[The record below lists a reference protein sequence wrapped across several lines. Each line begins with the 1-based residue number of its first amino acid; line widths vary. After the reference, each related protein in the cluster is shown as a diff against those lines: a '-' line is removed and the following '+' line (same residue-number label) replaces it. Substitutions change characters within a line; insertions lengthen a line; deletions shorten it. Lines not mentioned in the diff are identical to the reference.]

1 MINEVSKT
9 MTAAEYAAKY
19 GLHRVGARPS
29 LVSYLKQAWGR
40 RDFAYELAKSRLQS
54 SNQRNR
60 LGMLW
65 VVIKPTMN
73 ALMYGFIFGILQG
86 GSRGHD
92 FPVYVVIGVFLFEF
106 FSGSVTTGAKAI
118 TGNAALVQ
126 SLAFPRITLV
136 ISAVIQQ
143 FLTLVPMVV
152 VMYVYCMILGT
163 YPRWTWLMIVPMLVM
178 FTMFNTGMALICARL
193 TVHIRDFTQILPLI
207 TRILFFTSGVLFP
220 VEKVLNAFPFL
231 VRLFDFHPIYQALQV
246 ARGSIMNGVEY
257 PSFYWMV
264 MAVWAVVALVGGTIY
279 FWAAEE
285 RYGRVD

>member
-1 MINEVSKT
+1 MINEVSRI

-19 GLHRVGARPS
+19 GLHRVGARPG

-106 FSGSVTTGAKAI
+106 FAGSVTTGAKAI

-163 YPRWTWLMIVPMLVM
+163 YPRWSWLMIVPVLVL

-220 VEKVLNAFPFL
+220 VERVLNAFPFL

-257 PSFYWMV
+257 PSFYWIV

>member
-1 MINEVSKT
+1 
-9 MTAAEYAAKY
+9 MTAADYAAQY
-19 GLHRVGARPS
+19 GLNRVGARPS
-29 LVSYLKQAWGR
+29 LGSYLKQAWGR

-73 ALMYGFIFGILQG
+73 ALMYGFIFGILMAG
-86 GSRGHD
+86 KRGPD
-92 FPVYVVIGVFLFEF
+92 FPVFVVIGVFLFEF
-106 FSGSVTTGAKAI
+106 FTGSVSSGAKAI

-143 FLTLVPMVV
+143 FLTLVPMIV
-152 VMYVYCMILGT
+152 VMYLYCIILGT
-163 YPRWTWLMIVPMLVM
+163 YPRWSWLMLFPMLVL

-193 TVHIRDFTQILPLI
+193 TVHIRDFTNILPLI
-207 TRILFFTSGVLFP
+207 TRMLFFTSGVLFG
-220 VEKVLNAFPFL
+220 VDRVLNAFPGL
-231 VRLFDFHPIYQALQV
+231 VRMFDFHPIYQALQI

-257 PSFYWMV
+257 PSFYWV
-264 MAVWAVVALVGGTIY
+264 VLAVWGVVALVGGTIY